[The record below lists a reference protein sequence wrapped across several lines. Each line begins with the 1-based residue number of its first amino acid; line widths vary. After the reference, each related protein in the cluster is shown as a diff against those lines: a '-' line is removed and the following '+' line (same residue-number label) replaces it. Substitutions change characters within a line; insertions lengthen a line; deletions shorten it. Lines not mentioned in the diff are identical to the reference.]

1 MILLAGFLQKIEQ
14 WDRSLFNLVNQQW
27 TNPLFDQLM
36 PFLRNSLH
44 WAPLYLFLAV
54 FAILNFREKG
64 AWWSVFFLA
73 TVAITDLVG
82 NYGFKHVFDRLR
94 PCNDPTMQVRL
105 LVECGS
111 GFSFISNHAANHFG
125 MGVFFLLTFRKVIGK
140 WAWLG
145 IAWAVSICFAQVYV
159 GIHYPFDTLAGA
171 MVGILA
177 GSLTSWVF
185 RQRFGLADTAYNTR
199 S

>member
-1 MILLAGFLQKIEQ
+1 MILLAGILQKFER
-14 WDRSLFNLVNQQW
+14 WDRSLFKMINQEW
-27 TNPLFDQLM
+27 ANPLFDQVM

-54 FAILNFREKG
+54 LAILNFRGKG

-73 TVAITDLVG
+73 TVAVTDLVG
-82 NYGFKHVFDRLR
+82 NYGFKHVFERLR
-94 PCNDPTMQVRL
+94 PCNDPEMQVRL

-125 MGVFFLLTFRKVIGK
+125 MGVFFLLTFRNIIGK

-145 IAWAVSICFAQVYV
+145 IAWAFSICYAQVYV

-171 MVGILA
+171 LVGILA
-177 GSLTSWVF
+177 GSLTGWVF
-185 RQRFGLADTAYNTR
+185 QQRFGLTYLAPDEQ